1 MSSPGSDVTDIED
14 VLDEPAHEHEPAVHE
29 PVEKRPPAR
38 SWRTRRDFIAVALI
52 AVASVVASVLTWAF
66 SDARATTSVTGPA
79 TWDQLPEVVA
89 LPPTLAEVW
98 RAKSGATQSPV
109 VVLTPLKETGE
120 EKPSTVVTGD
130 GGEVAGRDPLTG
142 DVRWS
147 YKRDLPLC
155 VVSTAW
161 ARAMALYSK
170 GTNCSELTS
179 LDGVTGERRAQ
190 RNGDAE
196 PGTAL
201 LNEGSHLITTGSKYA
216 EVYRRDDLVKSLE
229 YGGLR
234 AIVNPGKQPRVGCTY
249 GSVTVASGKFAMIER
264 CPDDSSDRVSVIKP
278 NPDKSDDPKVFASV
292 LTGGRNAQV
301 VAVTDKLVAVAMPNP
316 SRLLVFDAESGNQ
329 ITDVPIDV
337 PAADFTDPPHHL
349 TRGFATKT
357 NAFWFTG
364 SKTIAL
370 SLETLTPLWTAEGT
384 LGAGTTLAGRAVIP
398 VQDGLRVYEQT
409 TGALV
414 GTIRVN
420 REGHTGPVQLA
431 TAGPVVLEQRGETL
445 VALR

>member
-1 MSSPGSDVTDIED
+1 MSSPGSDVTEIED
-14 VLDEPAHEHEPAVHE
+14 VLDEPAHETASGAA
-29 PVEKRPPAR
+29 PVEERPPAR
-38 SWRTRRDFIAVALI
+38 SWRTRADFIAVALI
-52 AVASVVASVLTWAF
+52 AVVSIVASVLTWAF
-66 SDARATTSVTGPA
+66 SDARATTSVTGPSS
-79 TWDQLPEVVA
+79 WEPLPEVTA
-89 LPPTLAEVW
+89 LPPSLAEVW
-98 RAKSGATQSPV
+98 RARSGATQSPV
-109 VVLTPLKETGE
+109 VVLTPSKDTGE

-130 GGEVAGRDPLTG
+130 GGEVNGRDPLTG
-142 DVRWS
+142 DVRWT

-155 VVSTAW
+155 VVSTGW
-161 ARAMALYSK
+161 GRAMALYSK

-201 LNEGSHLITTGSKYA
+201 LNEGSHLITTGSKYL

-229 YGGLR
+229 YGSLR

-249 GSVTVASGKFAMIER
+249 GSVAVSSGKFALIER
-264 CPDDSSDRVSVIKP
+264 CPDDGSDRITVLKP
-278 NPDKSDDPKVFASV
+278 NPDKSDEPKVFTSV
-292 LTGGRNAQV
+292 VTGGKNAQV
-301 VAVTDKLVAVAMPNP
+301 VAVTDKLVAVALPNP
-316 SRLLVFDAESGNQ
+316 SRIAVYDAESGSL
-329 ITDVPIDV
+329 ITETPVDV
-337 PAADFTDPPHHL
+337 PATDFVEPPNHVA
-349 TRGFATKT
+349 RSFSTKT
-357 NAFWFTG
+357 NVFWFSG

-370 SLETLTPLWTAEGT
+370 ALDTLTPQWTAEGT
-384 LGAGTTLAGRAVIP
+384 LGAGTTLAGRALIP
-398 VQDGLRVYEQT
+398 VKDGLRVYEQT
-409 TGALV
+409 TGQLV